1 MKKRICIDA
10 GHGLGNSKPGVY
22 DPGACF
28 LLHQEAGIALKWAC
42 ELERQLK
49 ELQIDVVM
57 TRLNRTSAAPLRWR
71 TQYAKE
77 QKCDLFVSLHLNA
90 SDGKGHGT
98 ETFYRHTTSKI
109 FAQRANDALV
119 RVLGTKSRGVKTERE
134 SARKSIHVLSF
145 EPDSILIE
153 LGFIDHDGDRAKL
166 LDEDNVRLGCQA
178 LAKALTA

>member
-10 GHGLGNSKPGVY
+10 GHGLSNRTPGVY
-22 DPGACF
+22 DPGAC
-28 LLHQEAGIALKWAC
+28 HGAHKEATIALEWAW
-42 ELERQLK
+42 ELNRQLK
-49 ELQIDVVM
+49 ALGVQVVM
-57 TRLNRTSAAPLRWR
+57 TRTDHTSKAPTVWR
-71 TQYAKE
+71 TRYATE
-77 QKCDLFVSLHLNA
+77 QHCDLFVSLHLNA
-90 SDGKGHGT
+90 SNGAGHGT
-98 ETFYRHTTSKI
+98 ETFYRHPSSKL

-119 RVLGTKSRGVKTERE
+119 KVLSTRDRGVKTEKE